1 MDELL
6 RIYKNELFERIS
18 LKKTINKT
26 NEQIM
31 LDNFKYFDLNGNNY
45 SSLNEFIRANER
57 IGIKMR
63 KKDDFVKLFNYFDK
77 NRAGFINYRL
87 FIKHVLDL
95 NNDNNYHANNIV
107 KNNNFMNDEKDIE
120 NNSNVPNIRKKGYLK
135 RNMASYDNII
145 FNFDYDKYNDKNED
159 YNNKNIINNST
170 KSFNDN
176 NEINKNNS
184 IDNNTNINTKV
195 PIIEQI
201 FFEKIIDFLLR
212 NNKNLPSKALLLFY
226 KNFKIMQK
234 KKSFNKITRNELI
247 EILSKN
253 RIDLYINNIQELF
266 NYYKKES
273 DENFYYE
280 TFFED
285 IINIFW
291 NEERL
296 IFSGKKISE
305 ILNKYRSKDKVIELN
320 KIRIEDFYDL
330 ISITQNN
337 NYNII
342 SVKNYFRNKLN
353 IINPDEYY
361 NEIVRIFMEIKYL
374 TTANKDSTITNKDIL
389 QLIKFISFGI
399 KSNEDFYTAINYI
412 FNTNKYALLN
422 KDSEKEEKKKKIIY
436 EKNVIRDKYN
446 YNTSL
451 SSLIIIRKYMIDKGI
466 NTFIKFIKSLNYYSS
481 GRFIKKYDFT
491 KVFKDFNILI
501 NVNDIE
507 QIFDNFSS
515 DKNKLQLNYFNFIDI
530 LLSEFI
536 SKERIELINEIY
548 EKIENKLE
556 EVNFES
562 LNILYNPLDNIY
574 VYEENDF
581 FENLKNFHFEF
592 YLRKLPEEQKQI
604 FNLSNNFRI
613 SNEEFLDFYK
623 IISFIIEKDEIFE
636 NIIKTEWNKVII
648 NKEKREKYDKENSN
662 INNKYNDDDYDD
674 FDDYSIK
681 PKEITNYKKLKN
693 DLSMKFNYND
703 QNFSNKQKII
713 KIPVPLNR
721 NNSNENLSYSRT
733 NTEQK
738 RIFRPNSLK
747 RGFNNN
753 SNNGLK
759 ENSDMNIN
767 INISPLERLSQKL
780 KMRGLRGLMNL
791 HKQFIFTCPNLS
803 KITFPSFIQVLKNQK
818 INLEKNEYYQIFS
831 DFKNNNDTL
840 DFPKFIRN
848 FKKPLND
855 KRLSAV
861 EDAFSLLDINSDD
874 NIYIDTIK
882 KKYNPKGNPLVKSGK
897 KNEEEI
903 STEFLDCFELNY
915 NLLTAVDNQ
924 NVTNLVSFEEFA
936 NFYEYVSF
944 LYDNDDDFVEMVN
957 ESWDD

>member
-18 LKKTINKT
+18 LKKTRNKT

-412 FNTNKYALLN
+412 FNTNKYAILN

-481 GRFIKKYDFT
+481 ARFIKKYDFA

-803 KITFPSFIQVLKNQK
+803 KITFPYFIQVLKNQK

-874 NIYIDTIK
+874 NIFIDTIK